1 MEKPEKKETKDNSEK
16 YDKKNNKF
24 LTLEKIKNNEL
35 SIINTNTIEKTN
47 KDVKEN
53 KQILSIERIKN
64 NEFSVIP
71 EITRFDNSDISI
83 NSGTSR
89 IYITKCFKNLQN
101 CNKTNE
107 YNFTADKKQLIN
119 EKIKLYE
126 IKSFINQING
136 VKKTSYNIIRINDKK
151 KEICLFSDKQKYIN
165 NKIKSFE
172 IKNYNFQITGFEK
185 FKNGIIHVFLL
196 DKNEQIIEQN
206 IIEKPESYVNLLK
219 TLKQDITNL
228 PKERKNF
235 LLFYPLIDNNNKIS
249 KKLIDNN
256 EDYKSIKDILI
267 ICEIKESEFNKEK
280 LTYILD
286 EKYNCCICLK
296 TIKEENPLFCYKCQ
310 KIIHKECLKNW
321 EEQCK
326 SNNTKLSCPY
336 CRYELPLEKWEP
348 KLDHID
354 NIKDAEK
361 INELKIDNIIIK
373 IINIVKEKKLDA
385 LKNNIINKN
394 KILDIFNNII
404 NKLNEIKYFEEDD
417 YIRDKEFEILI
428 KYIKENKK
436 I

>member
-1 MEKPEKKETKDNSEK
+1 M
-16 YDKKNNKF
+16 
-24 LTLEKIKNNEL
+24 
-35 SIINTNTIEKTN
+35 
-47 KDVKEN
+47 
-53 KQILSIERIKN
+53 
-64 NEFSVIP
+64 
-71 EITRFDNSDISI
+71 
-83 NSGTSR
+83 
-89 IYITKCFKNLQN
+89 
-101 CNKTNE
+101 
-107 YNFTADKKQLIN
+107 
-119 EKIKLYE
+119 
-126 IKSFINQING
+126 
-136 VKKTSYNIIRINDKK
+136 
-151 KEICLFSDKQKYIN
+151 
-165 NKIKSFE
+165 
-172 IKNYNFQITGFEK
+172 
-185 FKNGIIHVFLL
+185 
-196 DKNEQIIEQN
+196 
-206 IIEKPESYVNLLK
+206 
-219 TLKQDITNL
+219 
-228 PKERKNF
+228 
-235 LLFYPLIDNNNKIS
+235 IDNNNKIS

-267 ICEIKESEFNKEK
+267 IREIKESEFNKEK